1 MESRNLLVKVLAELK
16 KTTPLRLKCND
27 KAGAEKPREIS
38 LPLVN
43 VITTFIHNSTHTQT
57 QKAGFSDQTERPL
70 FD

>member
-43 VITTFIHNSTHTQT
+43 VITTFIHNSTHAQT
-57 QKAGFSDQTERPL
+57 GREDSPDQTERPL